1 MQSNVQCTNKWLYEL
16 YFPAQATLTFETE
29 LVELEKKAEAAMDV
43 TRIQNV
49 LSFAIWPAL
58 VIAVLFVLYKRVS
71 AADEKVKSEKKS
83 RKKKH

>member
-1 MQSNVQCTNKWLYEL
+1 M